1 MKSSQIRVL
10 AINGGTENSAHT
22 TVLLR
27 HVLRELENS
36 GIQTELIELWG
47 ANLHDC
53 RDCKECLLQK
63 NRRCVQTDDMGN
75 VLIEKMAQ
83 ADGILFGSPAS
94 DAEIAPEMKALM
106 DRACAVSKANDQMF
120 RHKTGAA
127 VVSMRRAGALRT
139 FDTLNHFFLMNEMVV
154 PGASFWNAG
163 FAKDDCDGELDAECI
178 ATMEVL
184 AKNLAWLLNSTRSA
198 EVIPDLEEILAP

>member
-1 MKSSQIRVL
+1 MTSSQIRVL
-10 AINGGTENSAHT
+10 AINGGTEKTAYTSL
-22 TVLLR
+22 LLR
-27 HVLRELENS
+27 HVLQALEQK
-36 GIQTELIELWG
+36 GIETEMIELWG

-53 RDCKECLLQK
+53 RDCRECLVQK

-75 VLIEKMAQ
+75 LLIEKMAQ

-106 DRACAVSKANDQMF
+106 ERACAVAKANDQMF
-120 RHKTGAA
+120 RHKIGAA

-163 FAKDDCDGELDAECI
+163 VANDDCDAELDAESV
-178 ATMEVL
+178 ATMDVL
-184 AKNLAWLLNSTRSA
+184 AKNLVWLLKSTRSA